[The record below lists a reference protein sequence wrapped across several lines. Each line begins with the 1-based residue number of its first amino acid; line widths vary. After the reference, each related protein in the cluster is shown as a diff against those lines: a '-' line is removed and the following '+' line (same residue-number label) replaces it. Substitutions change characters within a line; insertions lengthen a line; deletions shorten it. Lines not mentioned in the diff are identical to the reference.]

1 MPELLLGALV
11 VVEEEEYNS
20 VFSAL
25 SHPLRRNILSFIV
38 ERGPQGYSELLTQ
51 FSLETGTLNYHLERM
66 TAFLSQ
72 DEDGKYKATNVGYA
86 ANKLVAVA
94 KTELSNPHAPPIRGL
109 GITTRL
115 RLFGQAI
122 FDVLFLPEAA
132 FEEAQ
137 NLVWPYALS
146 GTLIILG
153 YLLVHF
159 LIGSFIYLISGAITV
174 VLLIGFFLLTGFG
187 IYRRRFSFLSALGCY
202 GSGFLPLTVWNILS
216 LVSDPTYSQLKYFLL
231 FLLLVWDAYLFLLA
245 GRESFKLTMSQSFTS
260 TALGFVVFLVV
271 IRVVLGFGSFQV
283 IIP

>member
-1 MPELLLGALV
+1 

-72 DEDGKYKATNVGYA
+72 DDNGKYKATNVGYA
-86 ANKLVAVA
+86 ANKLLAVA
-94 KTELSNPHAPPIRGL
+94 KTELSNPHAPPVRGL
-109 GITTRL
+109 GISTRL
-115 RLFGQAI
+115 HLFGQAI
-122 FDVLFLPEAA
+122 FDVFLLPEQA

-137 NLVWPYALS
+137 NLAWPYV
-146 GTLIILG
+146 LIGGLVILG
-153 YLLVHF
+153 YLSIHY
-159 LIGSFIYLISGAITV
+159 LIGRFNYLIYGIVTV
-174 VLLIGFFLLTGFG
+174 VLLTGFFILSGFG
-187 IYRRRFSFLSALGCY
+187 IYRHRFSLLSALSCY
-202 GSGFLPLTVWNILS
+202 GFGFLPLTVWNVLS
-216 LVSDPTYSQLKYFLL
+216 LVTDATYSQLISFLL

-260 TALGFVVFLVV
+260 TALGFVLFIVV
-271 IRVVLGFGSFQV
+271 IRVIDAFGSV
-283 IIP
+283 TIRIP

>member
-1 MPELLLGALV
+1 M
-11 VVEEEEYNS
+11 VEEEEYNS

-72 DEDGKYKATNVGYA
+72 DDDGKYKATNAGYA
-86 ANKLVAVA
+86 ANKLLAVA
-94 KTELSNPHAPPIRGL
+94 KTELSNPHAPPVRGL
-109 GITTRL
+109 GISTRL

-122 FDVLFLPEAA
+122 FDVLLLPEQA

-137 NLVWPYALS
+137 NLAWPYV
-146 GTLIILG
+146 IIGGLVVLG
-153 YLLVHF
+153 YLSIHF
-159 LIGSFIYLISGAITV
+159 LIGSFNFLISGIITV
-174 VLLIGFFLLTGFG
+174 ILLIGFFILSGFG
-187 IYRRRFSFLSALGCY
+187 IYRRRFSFLSALACY
-202 GSGFLPLTVWNILS
+202 GFGFLPLTVWNVLS
-216 LVSDPTYSQLKYFLL
+216 LVSDSTYSQLKYFLF

-260 TALGFVVFLVV
+260 TALGFVLFIVV
-271 IRVVLGFGSFQV
+271 IRVIVGFASVFV
-283 IIP
+283 SIP

>member
-1 MPELLLGALV
+1 M
-11 VVEEEEYNS
+11 VEEEEFNS

-72 DEDGKYKATNVGYA
+72 DDDGKYKATNVGYA
-86 ANKLVAVA
+86 ANKLLAVA

-109 GITTRL
+109 GISTRL
-115 RLFGQAI
+115 RLFGRAI
-122 FDVLFLPEAA
+122 FDVLLLPEQA

-137 NLVWPYALS
+137 NLAWPYM
-146 GTLIILG
+146 IIGATIVLG
-153 YLLVHF
+153 YLSLHFYLGSVRYLV
-159 LIGSFIYLISGAITV
+159 SGIITV
-174 VLLIGFFLLTGFG
+174 ALLIGFFILSCFG
-187 IYRRRFSFLSALGCY
+187 IYHRRFSLASALACY
-202 GSGFLPLTVWNILS
+202 SIGFLPLSVWNVLS

-260 TALGFVVFLVV
+260 TALGFVVFIVV
-271 IRVVLGFGSFQV
+271 IRVLVAFGSFLV
-283 IIP
+283 PIP